1 MEKITYVKEDWVNK
15 IPAVTHVD
23 NSARV
28 HTVSKKINPKFYN
41 LINEFYQ
48 LTGVPV
54 LLNTSF
60 NLNGE
65 PIVCTVEDA
74 IRTFNCCG
82 LDLLILGNFVIKK

>member
-1 MEKITYVKEDWVNK
+1 MLKDWVK
-15 IPAVTHVD
+15 RFLQLHILIILQEC
-23 NSARV
+23 RQFQ
-28 HTVSKKINPKFYN
+28 KKINPKFYN